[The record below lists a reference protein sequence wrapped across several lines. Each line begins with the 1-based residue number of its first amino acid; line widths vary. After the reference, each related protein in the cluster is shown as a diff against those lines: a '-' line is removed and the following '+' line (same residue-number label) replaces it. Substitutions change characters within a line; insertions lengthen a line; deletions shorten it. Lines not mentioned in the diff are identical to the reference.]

1 MKATLQRRKTP
12 MKFIMIMKPTLTQ
25 LTQLRI
31 LLLLSMKTSMV
42 MIIMMM
48 RGIMMMRRIMK
59 MKKVMTRGVVF
70 IRLMKKKHEFKSTE
84 YLVYYTYIK
93 R

>member
-1 MKATLQRRKTP
+1 
-12 MKFIMIMKPTLTQ
+12 
-25 LTQLRI
+25 
-31 LLLLSMKTSMV
+31 
-42 MIIMMM
+42 
-48 RGIMMMRRIMK
+48 MK